1 MEMKVVMCQGDME
14 QLTELV
20 RIAAGGDTRGLE
32 RVSAAVRPM
41 LEAFLLRSTLD
52 KTLTDE
58 LVQETLM
65 QMVKSI
71 ATLERPES
79 FRSWLFRIATN
90 KLYEH
95 RRRRVPMNFSR
106 LGESAESMMEEMSDG
121 KASYGAAAM
130 CQKELAQAALDAM
143 AALKEVQR
151 QIVSLRCFEDLSFG
165 EIAESVGCSETQART
180 TFFRARKTLE
190 TQLRKRGFGA
200 AMLAGA
206 IGIFG
211 QATTPAGASITFS
224 AGSVSAAIREP
235 AVSGLKLLLA
245 STSAKIWSMAA
256 VGVVLIGSSVL
267 YFGAGGFGGD
277 GATGAVRRSDI
288 KGFHYILQGWDNTS
302 PHNTNLTYGKSLSK
316 GAYEQWHYFPEGVDG
331 PMFMA
336 MQRWDPSMKTKLCG
350 WLQDGSGN
358 YYYHSGQNKI
368 YIYNNHLPLGS
379 MLTRRL
385 PTDSA
390 GLTEFID
397 MMEGKPEGLRY
408 ERDGKTG
415 LITGAT
421 DDRFYNA
428 KDFRT
433 AINYNTANSEPPGFR
448 FPWPADAARV
458 DERDAMHW
466 RGWTCF
472 RMRGMLGAFE
482 VRGKGR
488 MPFVYDAM
496 RTASPAMILN
506 IDSNMKKIRVVDSGA
521 GASVTVNGEPARSR
535 AVGSFFKGLARPWMG
550 MHTMDIVR
558 RDAAENRIPFK
569 TGKLRT
575 SEKGDL
581 VEVSLEEKGADAVK
595 IVYTIELDRDVIDKI
610 EIFSASGNDG
620 VLFFEYPDEIDE
632 LAGQISEELAGQKRV
647 RGRAVKDDGIDWLFD
662 MAKGKFGEK

>member
-1 MEMKVVMCQGDME
+1 MEMNSGTVTFEME
-14 QLTELV
+14 QLVAHV
-20 RIAAGGDTRGLE
+20 RSAQRGDAGGLE
-32 RVSAAVRPM
+32 RVSAVVKPM

-65 QMVKSI
+65 QMIKSL
-71 ATLERPES
+71 ATLEKPES

-95 RRRRVPMNFSR
+95 QRRRVPMNFSR
-106 LGESAESMMEEMSDG
+106 LGHSAEAMMEEISDG
-121 KASYGAAAM
+121 KASYGSAAM

-206 IGIFG
+206 VGIFG
-211 QATTPAGASITFS
+211 QVTTPAEASITFS

-235 AVSGLKLLLA
+235 AVSGLKLLLT
-245 STSAKIWSMAA
+245 STSAKIWSMVA
-256 VGVVLIGSSVL
+256 VGLAVIGASVL
-267 YFGAGGFGGD
+267 YFGSEFGGG
-277 GATGAVRRSDI
+277 GAAEFVSRADI
-288 KGFHYILQGWDNTS
+288 KGFHYIMQGWDNS
-302 PHNTNLTYGKSLSK
+302 DQHNSNLSYAKSLSK

-331 PMFMA
+331 PMLMA

-350 WLQDGSGN
+350 WLQDGGGN
-358 YYYHSGQNKI
+358 YYYNSGQNKI

-397 MMEGKPEGLRY
+397 KMEGKPEGLRY

-415 LITGAT
+415 LITGAM

-428 KDFRT
+428 KNYRT
-433 AINYNTANSEPPGFR
+433 AVSYSTESSGVMGLR
-448 FPWPADAARV
+448 FPWQADAARV
-458 DERDAMHW
+458 DQRDEMHR

-472 RMRGMLGAFE
+472 RVRGMVGACE

-488 MPFVYDAM
+488 MPFVYDAI
-496 RTASPAMILN
+496 AKAQPAIILN
-506 IDSNMKKIRVVDSGA
+506 IESDMKKIRIVDSGA
-521 GASVTVNGEPARSR
+521 GASVMVNGEIIKSGAG
-535 AVGSFFKGLARPWMG
+535 GSFFKGLARPWMG

-558 RDAAENRIPFK
+558 RDAAQNRIPFK

-575 SEKGDL
+575 SEAG
-581 VEVSLEEKGADAVK
+581 EVVDISLAQRGADAVR

-610 EIFSASGNDG
+610 EIFSDSGNDG
-620 VLFFEYPDEIDE
+620 VLFFEYPENSDE
-632 LAGQISEELAGQKRV
+632 LAVQINEELAKQKRV
-647 RGRAVKDDGIDWLFD
+647 RVKGTKSEGIDWLFD
-662 MAKGKFGEK
+662 MARGKLGDK